1 MSPSSISQLS
11 RGNVV
16 LVRFPFTDLT
26 SAKRRPAVVVTDTTT
41 VTGTDG
47 HFIFMGTQ
55 LPAPREPSIQ
65 ILEGSP
71 EATAAGLKFQPGVTS
86 AFILPKKIATL
97 DVALVSRRLG
107 SLSPALLAQVDRHLK
122 AILGL

>member
-1 MSPSSISQLS
+1 VSPSNISQLT

-26 SAKRRPAVVVTDTTT
+26 SAKRRPAVVITDTVR

-47 HFIFMGTQ
+47 HFVFMGTQ
-55 LPAPREPSIQ
+55 LPPPQEPSIPVVQ
-65 ILEGSP
+65 GSS
-71 EATAAGLKFQPGVTS
+71 EAVAAGLKFQPGAAS

-97 DVALVSRRLG
+97 DVSLVSRRLG
-107 SLSPALLAQVDRHLK
+107 FLSPTLLEQVDRHLA